1 MPNNYNSSFTGQH
14 NDEYDARITNLESQI
29 VALQSQI
36 TELISE
42 ITNLSSSMATLSNRF
57 NNYLPLT
64 GGTLTGELNCL
75 STIRLKG
82 TDLRLETS
90 GTNSDDSGD
99 LVYFYGN
106 GNEKMRI
113 WSANEY
119 TAKTN
124 PNFRQFKKDGTSIYS
139 GSLVLK

>member
-14 NDEYDARITNLESQI
+14 NDEYDTRITALETTIVSLQIENASLVSQLTSLESQI
-29 VALQSQI
+29 TTIL
-36 TELISE
+36 
-42 ITNLSSSMATLSNRF
+42 NKF
-57 NNYLPLT
+57 NDYLPLT
-64 GGTLTGELNCL
+64 GGTLTGELNCTG
-75 STIRLKG
+75 TIRLKG

-90 GTNSDDSGD
+90 GPNSNDSGD

-119 TAKTN
+119 TTKTS
-124 PNFRQFKKDGTSIYS
+124 PNFRQYKQDGTGIYS
-139 GSLVLK
+139 GSLALN